1 MVSVRADDI
10 GRRLAQS
17 PKTDTPYRVTGPLFL
32 RLCREAAKRQDIV
45 NNASRKT
52 DNYIAPRAPW
62 CYSAGLLGSHQLRNR
77 MTGTTVPRWSFAE
90 GQYWSGFGDA
100 GQERRVHRTGFRAI
114 TVATALFTAGCGG
127 APSLPPA
134 PPASS
139 LPSAEYRIGPGDSLN
154 IFVWRN
160 PELTVTV
167 PVRPDGRLSIP
178 LVEDVVA
185 IGKTPSALAREY
197 EERLTKYVK
206 EPLVTVIVE
215 GFVGPIPDSIR
226 IIGEA
231 SQPRALPYR
240 ADMTVL
246 DAMIA
251 VGGLTRYAAGNDTV
265 LIRTAQ
271 GEQNTYSV
279 HLNNLIRDGDIDS
292 NVALRPGD
300 ILIIPQRL
308 F

>member
-1 MVSVRADDI
+1 MMNCHGFGGVHLPETIFVR
-10 GRRLAQS
+10 
-17 PKTDTPYRVTGPLFL
+17 V
-32 RLCREAAKRQDIV
+32 E
-45 NNASRKT
+45 
-52 DNYIAPRAPW
+52 
-62 CYSAGLLGSHQLRNR
+62 SAGWGLK
-77 MTGTTVPRWSFAE
+77 
-90 GQYWSGFGDA
+90 
-100 GQERRVHRTGFRAI
+100 VHRTFFGILFSAAI
-114 TVATALFTAGCGG
+114 LALAGCGG
-127 APSLPPA
+127 APELPPA

-167 PVRPDGRLSIP
+167 PVRPDGRVSIP

-185 IGKTPSALAREY
+185 IGKTPTALAREY
-197 EERLTKYVK
+197 EQRLGKYIR
-206 EPLVTVIVE
+206 EPIVTVIVS
-215 GFVGPIPDSIR
+215 GFVGPIPDQVR

-231 SQPRALPYR
+231 AQPRSLPYR

-265 LIRTAQ
+265 IIRNVNGVQ
-271 GEQNTYSV
+271 MTYAV
-279 HLNNLIRDGDIDS
+279 HLRDLIRDGDISS
-292 NVALRPGD
+292 NVAMQPGD

>member
-1 MVSVRADDI
+1 
-10 GRRLAQS
+10 
-17 PKTDTPYRVTGPLFL
+17 
-32 RLCREAAKRQDIV
+32 
-45 NNASRKT
+45 
-52 DNYIAPRAPW
+52 
-62 CYSAGLLGSHQLRNR
+62 
-77 MTGTTVPRWSFAE
+77 
-90 GQYWSGFGDA
+90 
-100 GQERRVHRTGFRAI
+100 VHRTFFRAI
-114 TVATALFTAGCGG
+114 TAAFALIVTACGG
-127 APSLPPA
+127 APPLPPA

-160 PELTVTV
+160 PELTLTV

-185 IGKTPSALAREY
+185 IGKTPTALAREL
-197 EERLTKYVK
+197 EQRLSKYVK
-206 EPLVTVIVE
+206 EPLVTVIAE
-215 GFVGPIPDSIR
+215 GFVGPIPDQIR
-226 IIGEA
+226 VIGEA
-231 SQPRALPYR
+231 AQPRALPYR
-240 ADMTVL
+240 ADMTLL

-251 VGGLTRYAAGNDTV
+251 VGGLTKYAAGNDSV
-265 LIRTAQ
+265 IVRTAQ

-279 HLNNLIRDGDIDS
+279 HLNSLIRDGDIES

>member
-1 MVSVRADDI
+1 MIKVRRFAGTLADC
-10 GRRLAQS
+10 QYS
-17 PKTDTPYRVTGPLFL
+17 P
-32 RLCREAAKRQDIV
+32 
-45 NNASRKT
+45 
-52 DNYIAPRAPW
+52 
-62 CYSAGLLGSHQLRNR
+62 
-77 MTGTTVPRWSFAE
+77 
-90 GQYWSGFGDA
+90 GFGNA
-100 GQERRVHRTGFRAI
+100 EQERRVHRTCFRAI
-114 TVATALFTAGCGG
+114 TAAVALIVTGCGG

-160 PELTVTV
+160 PELTLTL

-185 IGKTPSALAREY
+185 IGKTPTTLAREF
-197 EERLTKYVK
+197 EQRLAKYIK

-215 GFVGPIPDSIR
+215 NFVGPIPDQIR
-226 IIGEA
+226 VIGEA
-231 SQPRALPYR
+231 AQPRALPYR

-251 VGGLTRYAAGNDTV
+251 VGGLTKYAAGNDSV
-265 LIRTAQ
+265 IVRTMN
-271 GEQNTYSV
+271 GEQATYSV
-279 HLNNLIRDGDIDS
+279 RLSSLIRDGDVSS
-292 NVALRPGD
+292 NVALQPGD

>member
-1 MVSVRADDI
+1 MIDDHSFGGKHLPRKI
-10 GRRLAQS
+10 LIRVGKAGR
-17 PKTDTPYRVTGPLFL
+17 
-32 RLCREAAKRQDIV
+32 
-45 NNASRKT
+45 
-52 DNYIAPRAPW
+52 
-62 CYSAGLLGSHQLRNR
+62 
-77 MTGTTVPRWSFAE
+77 
-90 GQYWSGFGDA
+90 
-100 GQERRVHRTGFRAI
+100 GQEAHR
-114 TVATALFTAGCGG
+114 LFFSVLLAAAVLSTAGCGG
-127 APSLPPA
+127 APELPPA

-167 PVRPDGRLSIP
+167 PVRPDGRVSIP

-185 IGKTPSALAREY
+185 IGKTPTALAREY
-197 EERLTKYVK
+197 EQRLGKYIR
-206 EPLVTVIVE
+206 EPLVTVIVS
-215 GFVGPIPDSIR
+215 GFVGPIPDQVR

-231 SQPRALPYR
+231 AQPRSLPYR

-251 VGGLTRYAAGNDTV
+251 VGGLTRYAAGNDSV
-265 LIRTAQ
+265 LIRTVNGVQ
-271 GEQNTYSV
+271 TTYAV
-279 HLNNLIRDGDIDS
+279 HLRDLVRDGDISS
-292 NVALRPGD
+292 NVALQAGD

>member
-1 MVSVRADDI
+1 MIDDHSFGGKHLPRKI
-10 GRRLAQS
+10 S
-17 PKTDTPYRVTGPLFL
+17 IRV
-32 RLCREAAKRQDIV
+32 
-45 NNASRKT
+45 
-52 DNYIAPRAPW
+52 
-62 CYSAGLLGSHQLRNR
+62 
-77 MTGTTVPRWSFAE
+77 
-90 GQYWSGFGDA
+90 GDA
-100 GQERRVHRTGFRAI
+100 GRGQEVHRVFFG
-114 TVATALFTAGCGG
+114 ALLAAAVLSTAGCGG
-127 APSLPPA
+127 APELPPA

-167 PVRPDGRLSIP
+167 PVRPDGRVSIP

-185 IGKTPSALAREY
+185 IGKTPTSLAREY
-197 EERLTKYVK
+197 EQRLGKYIR
-206 EPLVTVIVE
+206 EPLVTVIVS
-215 GFVGPIPDSIR
+215 GFVGPIPDQVR

-231 SQPRALPYR
+231 AQPRSIPYR

-251 VGGLTRYAAGNDTV
+251 VGGLTRYAAGNDSV
-265 LIRTAQ
+265 LIRNVNGVQT
-271 GEQNTYSV
+271 TYAV
-279 HLNNLIRDGDIDS
+279 HLRDLVRDGDINS
-292 NVALRPGD
+292 NVALQPGD

>member
-1 MVSVRADDI
+1 MIEGS
-10 GRRLAQS
+10 GF
-17 PKTDTPYRVTGPLFL
+17 TPAI
-32 RLCREAAKRQDIV
+32 C
-45 NNASRKT
+45 
-52 DNYIAPRAPW
+52 
-62 CYSAGLLGSHQLRNR
+62 C
-77 MTGTTVPRWSFAE
+77 
-90 GQYWSGFGDA
+90 GQYSSGIENA
-100 GQERRVHRTGFRAI
+100 GQERRVHRTYLRAI
-114 TVATALFTAGCGG
+114 TAATALFVAGCGG
-127 APSLPPA
+127 PTLPPA

-139 LPSAEYRIGPGDSLN
+139 LPSAEYRIGPGDSIN

-160 PELTVTV
+160 PELSLTV

-185 IGKTPSALAREY
+185 IGKTPTALAREY
-197 EERLTKYVK
+197 EQLLGKYIK
-206 EPLVTVIVE
+206 EPLVTIIVT
-215 GFVGPIPDSIR
+215 GFSGPIPDQVR

-231 SQPRALPYR
+231 AQPRALPYR

-271 GEQNTYSV
+271 GEQSTYSV
-279 HLNNLIRDGDIDS
+279 HLNSLIRDGDIDS

>member
-1 MVSVRADDI
+1 M
-10 GRRLAQS
+10 
-17 PKTDTPYRVTGPLFL
+17 
-32 RLCREAAKRQDIV
+32 
-45 NNASRKT
+45 
-52 DNYIAPRAPW
+52 
-62 CYSAGLLGSHQLRNR
+62 
-77 MTGTTVPRWSFAE
+77 
-90 GQYWSGFGDA
+90 
-100 GQERRVHRTGFRAI
+100 HRTFFRAI
-114 TVATALFTAGCGG
+114 TAVVVLIVTGCGG
-127 APSLPPA
+127 APPLPPA

-160 PELTVTV
+160 PELTLTV

-185 IGKTPSALAREY
+185 IGKSPTTLAREF
-197 EERLTKYVK
+197 EERLSKYVK

-215 GFVGPIPDSIR
+215 GFVGPIPDQIR
-226 IIGEA
+226 VIGEA
-231 SQPRALPYR
+231 AQPRALPYR
-240 ADMTVL
+240 ADMTLL

-251 VGGLTRYAAGNDTV
+251 VGGLTKYAAGNDSV
-265 LIRTAQ
+265 IVRTAQ

-279 HLNNLIRDGDIDS
+279 HLNSLIRDGDIES